1 MVEEVRHFTSIQDLS
16 KDGLLRVLEKSGSF
30 KEMAAEEESHEYLYQ
45 RTLGMIFAKPSTRTR
60 VSFEVAMTELGGRAI
75 YLGWDTLQLG
85 RGEPISDT
93 AKTLSSYVDVL
104 MARIFEHEK
113 LLELARN
120 SSVPVINGLTD
131 LLHPCQAVA
140 DLFTILEVKDRLAGL
155 KLAYIGDGNNVCH
168 SLLFG
173 ASKVGMDVS
182 VASPTSYAPE
192 DGVVEDAKAQARET
206 EADINIGE
214 DPEEAVKG
222 ADVVYTD
229 VFVSMGQEEERKRR
243 LKDFE
248 GFRINSGLMEIAKDD
263 AIFMHCLPAHRG
275 EEVTAEVIDGPSS
288 VVFQQAENR
297 LHTEKALLVSLFG
310 Y

>member
-1 MVEEVRHFTSIQDLS
+1 MEEVRHFTSIQDLS
-16 KDGLLRVLEKSGSF
+16 KNGLMRILEKSGSF
-30 KEMAAEEESHEYLYQ
+30 KEMAAEGEFHEYLYQ

-60 VSFEVAMTELGGRAI
+60 VSFEVAMNQLGGRAI

-131 LLHPCQAVA
+131 LLHPCQVLA
-140 DLFTILEVKDRLAGL
+140 DLFTILEVKDKLAGL
-155 KLAYIGDGNNVCH
+155 KLAYVGDGNNVCH

-173 ASKVGMDVS
+173 ASKVGMNIS
-182 VASPTSYAPE
+182 VASPRGYAPE
-192 DGVVEDAKAQARET
+192 NRIVEDAKNQARET
-206 EADINIGE
+206 EAEVNIGE
-214 DPEEAVKG
+214 DPVEAVNG

-229 VFVSMGQEEERKRR
+229 VFVSMGQEEERKQR
-243 LKDFE
+243 LRDFE
-248 GFRINSGLMEIAKDD
+248 GFQINSELMNTAKDS

-275 EEVTAEVIDGPSS
+275 EEVTAEVIDGSSS

-297 LHTEKALLVSLFG
+297 LHTEKALLDSLLG

>member
-1 MVEEVRHFTSIQDLS
+1 MEEVRHFTSVQDLS
-16 KDGLLRVLEKSGSF
+16 KDGLMRILEKSGSF
-30 KEMAAEEESHEYLYQ
+30 KEMAAEGESHEYLYQ
-45 RTLGMIFAKPSTRTR
+45 RTLGMVFAKPSTRTR
-60 VSFEVAMTELGGRAI
+60 VSFEVAMRQLGGHAI

-93 AKTLSSYVDVL
+93 AKTLSGYVDGL

-131 LLHPCQAVA
+131 LLHPCQAIA
-140 DLFTILEVKDRLAGL
+140 DLFTILEVKDGLAGL

-173 ASKVGMDVS
+173 ASKVGMDISAAV
-182 VASPTSYAPE
+182 PKGYAPE
-192 DGVVEDAKAQARET
+192 DRVVEDAKAQARES
-206 EADINIGE
+206 EAEVNIVMN
-214 DPEEAVKG
+214 PEEAVND

-229 VFVSMGQEEERKRR
+229 VFVSMGQEEERERR
-243 LKDFE
+243 LRDFE
-248 GFRINSGLMEIAKDD
+248 GFQVDSELMEIANDD

-275 EEVTAEVIDGPSS
+275 EEVTAEVIDGPNS

-297 LHTEKALLVSLFG
+297 LHTEKAILVSLLG